1 MKYLEQGRRQS
12 EDAIM
17 EEIRYIQNAYKDMNG
32 EGFVRGYKAGIHHV
46 IQLVELKIMRLRVER
61 STKGL
66 N

>member
-17 EEIRYIQNAYKDMNG
+17 EEIRYIQNAYKDMDG